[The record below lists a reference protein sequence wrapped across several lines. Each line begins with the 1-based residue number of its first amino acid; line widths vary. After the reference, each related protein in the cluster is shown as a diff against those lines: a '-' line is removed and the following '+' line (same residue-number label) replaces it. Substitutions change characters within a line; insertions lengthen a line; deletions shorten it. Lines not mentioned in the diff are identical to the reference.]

1 MDAVKTKNTTELLR
15 DLKKSAHFSDFV
27 RKNEKSLR
35 HDDFTR
41 SFTRLFEQ
49 QGRSKAEIA
58 RAAGTSEAYLYQII
72 SGHRTPSR
80 NRLLCI
86 CIGIHTPVDEAQ
98 ALLKQCGHAPL
109 SAREKRDA
117 AILYGLIHGL
127 TLNEVNDSLF
137 ECGELSLME

>member
-1 MDAVKTKNTTELLR
+1 MEAVKKRNTTELLR
-15 DLKKSAHFSDFV
+15 DLKKSARFSDFV
-27 RKNEKSLR
+27 RKNENHLR

-41 SFTRLFEQ
+41 TFTRLLEQ
-49 QGRSKAEIA
+49 QGRSKADIA

-86 CIGIHTPVDEAQ
+86 CLGIHTSVDETQ

-109 SAREKRDA
+109 YAREKRDA
-117 AILYGLIHGL
+117 AILYGIIHGL
-127 TLNEVNDSLF
+127 SLNEVNDSLF
-137 ECGELSLME
+137 ESCELSLME